1 MGLAR
6 CIVQFDCV
14 HLCGGGNHQIIG
26 GSVVTLGNCYENTLR
41 KFLTLG
47 CTGIKDL
54 KIAHGH
60 VTGQAGYVEGKKY
73 GHAWLE
79 IDGETCLDAET
90 GYEMD
95 KKTFYALGKIK
106 PTEVYLYDRTEISKW
121 VNKIGTYGPWEL
133 ELTDFEKEV
142 M

>member
-1 MGLAR
+1 M
-6 CIVQFDCV
+6 
-14 HLCGGGNHQIIG
+14 
-26 GSVVTLGNCYENTLR
+26 TLGNCYENTLK

-60 VTGQAGYVEGKKY
+60 VTGQAGYVDGKKY

-106 PTEVYLYDRTEISKW
+106 PEEVYLYDRAEISKW

-133 ELTDFEKEV
+133 ELTDFEKEEV
-142 M
+142 